1 MNDPAPNPAHKTPR
15 ATFGRAKRLTKDDEY
30 AAVFAGKVRCTRG
43 CLTLHALP
51 NALRTHRLGLSVGK
65 RVGSAVVRNRLKRR
79 LREAFRLSQRELP
92 RARGGHLDIV
102 ISARPHAPLT
112 TREYARLLLE
122 AAGRCARAWE
132 TRAEEPDDQQ

>member
-1 MNDPAPNPAHKTPR
+1 VNDPAPNPAHKTPR

-30 AAVFAGKVRCTRG
+30 AAVFAGKIRCTRG
-43 CLTLHALP
+43 CLTIHALP

-79 LREAFRLSQRELP
+79 LREAFRLSRHDLP
-92 RARGGHLDIV
+92 CARGRCLDII

-112 TREYARLLLE
+112 TREYAQLLLE

-132 TRAEEPDDQQ
+132 GRGDDPS